1 MPPKG
6 CIAPGS
12 PVLFGYMRAKTITGA
27 ALIAVAVLLAGVTVY
42 MTLGLDLLRTLWLY
56 TPSWVLLTVGV
67 VTIVS
72 ARPTPANADR

>member
-1 MPPKG
+1 
-6 CIAPGS
+6 
-12 PVLFGYMRAKTITGA
+12 MRAKTVTGA

-56 TPSWVLLTVGV
+56 MPSWVLLVVGV

-72 ARPTPANADR
+72 ARPTPETQDR